1 MNREY
6 LLSIVI
12 LTMNRKDQVIEAL
25 ESCLGSKLPDDT
37 EFVIVDNHSNDGT
50 GEAINTYIKEH
61 SNFDFQYEYEE
72 KNIGVGGGRAR
83 AFDLAKGRYLYFLDD
98 DAVIS
103 KESAEIF
110 FMEPITYLEKN
121 KNVASITTKI
131 KDTTF
136 MGDRNDSFSAEKI
149 DGRPLTFKYLGG
161 SHFLRKNAFES
172 PLYFSIQYG
181 SEEYAPS
188 IIAQDKGFYHV
199 YFDNIY
205 IIHQPKVNKW
215 VAGTANMEYVVCCGT
230 AVAHATKRILYP
242 LIFRPVLELAYH
254 RRCKMYL
261 SQYDGVIKK
270 CNSMVRD
277 IMRENKHKKIKVKT
291 VIDLYKKFGLTV
303 F

>member
-1 MNREY
+1 MIREY

-25 ESCLGSKLPDDT
+25 ESCMASNLPEDT
-37 EFVIVDNHSNDGT
+37 EFVIVDNHSTDGT
-50 GEAINTYIKEH
+50 GEIVKSYIEDH
-61 SNFDFQYEYEE
+61 PDYDIQYEYEE
-72 KNIGVGGGRAR
+72 KNLGVGGGRSR
-83 AFDLAKGRYLYFLDD
+83 AFDLAKGKYLYFLDD

-103 KESAEIF
+103 SESADIF
-110 FMEPITYLEKN
+110 FIEPIVYLEKN

-136 MGDRNDSFSAEKI
+136 KGDRNDSFSAENI

-161 SHFLRKNAFES
+161 SHFLRKSAFEF

-188 IIAQDKGFYHV
+188 IIAQDKGLYHV
-199 YFDNIY
+199 YFDDIY

-215 VAGTANMEYVVCCGT
+215 VAGTADMEYVVSCGT
-230 AVAHATKRILYP
+230 AVAHATKIILYP
-242 LIFRPVLELAYH
+242 AIFRPILALAHY

-261 SQYDGVIKK
+261 SQYADAIKK
-270 CNSMVRD
+270 CNNMVKD
-277 IMRENKHKKIKVKT
+277 IVKNNKHKKIKAST
-291 VIDLYKKFGLTV
+291 VINMYKKFGLTV

>member
-1 MNREY
+1 MNRDY

-25 ESCLGSKLPDDT
+25 DSCMASRLPDDT

-50 GEAINTYIKEH
+50 GEIVKSYIEKH
-61 SNFDFQYEYEE
+61 PSYDFQYEYEE
-72 KNIGVGGGRAR
+72 KNLGVGGGRAR
-83 AFDLAKGRYLYFLDD
+83 AFELTHGKYLYFLDD

-103 KESAEIF
+103 NECTEIF
-110 FMEPITYLEKN
+110 FMNSIAYLEKN

-131 KDTTF
+131 IDTTF
-136 MGDRNDSFSAEKI
+136 KGDRNDSLSSKKI
-149 DGRPLTFKYLGG
+149 DNKPLTFKYLGG
-161 SHFLRKNAFES
+161 SHFLRRTAFES

-188 IIAQDKGFYHV
+188 IIARDKGFYHV
-199 YFDNIY
+199 YFDDIF

-215 VAGTANMEYVVCCGT
+215 IIGSTNMEYVICCGT

-242 LIFRPVLELAYH
+242 TIFRPVLELAHH

-261 SQYDGVIKK
+261 SQYDGAIKK
-270 CNSMVRD
+270 CNDMVKD
-277 IMRENKHKKIKVKT
+277 IMRDNKHKKIKVKT
-291 VIDLYKKFGLTV
+291 VIEMYKEFGLTV